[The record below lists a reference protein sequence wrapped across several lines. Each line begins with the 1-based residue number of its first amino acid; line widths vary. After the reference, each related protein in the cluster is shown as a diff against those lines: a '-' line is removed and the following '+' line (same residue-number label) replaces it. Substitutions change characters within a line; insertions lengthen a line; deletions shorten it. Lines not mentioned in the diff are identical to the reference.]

1 MTDDRTNRG
10 AQDRSR
16 ISLRE
21 DYEIVYWTARLGVTR
36 EQLAAA
42 VNTVG
47 HSVMAVEKYVKG
59 ATAP

>member
-16 ISLRE
+16 ISLKE
-21 DYEIVYWTARLGVTR
+21 DYEIVYWTARLGVSR

-42 VNTVG
+42 VNNVG
-47 HSVMAVEKYVKG
+47 HSAKAVEKYIKG
-59 ATAP
+59 TTAP